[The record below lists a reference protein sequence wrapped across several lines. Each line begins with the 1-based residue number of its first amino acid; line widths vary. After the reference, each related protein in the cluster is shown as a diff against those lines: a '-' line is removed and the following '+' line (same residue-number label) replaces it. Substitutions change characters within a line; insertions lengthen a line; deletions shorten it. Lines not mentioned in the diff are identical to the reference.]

1 MNQETTRFT
10 TFNSENFRSICDELA
25 VNDSDL
31 GHILQ
36 TYGYPPMWARSNSF
50 ETLVHII
57 LEQQV
62 SLASALATLNK
73 LKQCTGNITPD
84 KMLSLDD
91 EAMRACYVSRQKA
104 GYIRGL
110 AMAINNRTID
120 LTALAELP
128 DDSVR
133 AKLIRLKG
141 IGHWTIDVYLM
152 FALQRAD
159 LFPIGDLAAVNAL
172 RRLKQLDKG
181 GDKEV
186 LTMISDTWRPFR
198 SVASMMLWHYY
209 LSRAKNKS

>member
-1 MNQETTRFT
+1 MQQKILIPT
-10 TFNSENFRSICDELA
+10 TFNSTNFHSICDELA

-31 GHILQ
+31 DHILQ
-36 TYGYPPMWARSNSF
+36 TYGYPPMWTRNNSF

-62 SLASALATLNK
+62 SLASALAALNK
-73 LKQCTGNITPD
+73 LKQYVGDITPD
-84 KMLSLDD
+84 NMLSLND
-91 EAMRACYVSRQKA
+91 EEMRACYVSRQKS

-110 AMAINNRTID
+110 ALAINNKTID
-120 LTALAELP
+120 LAALAELP

-133 AKLIRLKG
+133 AKLIQLKG
-141 IGHWTIDVYLM
+141 IGYWTIDVYLM

-181 GDKEV
+181 SDKEA
-186 LTMISDTWRPFR
+186 LITISDTWRPFR

-209 LSRAKNKS
+209 LSRAKK

>member
-1 MNQETTRFT
+1 MQQKILIPT
-10 TFNSENFRSICDELA
+10 TFNSTNFHSICDELA

-31 GHILQ
+31 DHILQ
-36 TYGYPPMWARSNSF
+36 TYGYPPMWIRNNSF

-62 SLASALATLNK
+62 SLASALAALNK
-73 LKQCTGNITPD
+73 LKQYVGDITPD
-84 KMLSLDD
+84 NMLSLNDD
-91 EAMRACYVSRQKA
+91 EMRACYVSRQKS

-110 AMAINNRTID
+110 ALAINNKTID
-120 LTALAELP
+120 LAALAELP

-133 AKLIRLKG
+133 AKLIQLKG

-181 GDKEV
+181 SDKEA
-186 LTMISDTWRPFR
+186 LITISDTWRPFR

-209 LSRAKNKS
+209 LSRAKK

>member
-1 MNQETTRFT
+1 MQQKILIPT
-10 TFNSENFRSICDELA
+10 TFNSTNFHSICDELA

-31 GHILQ
+31 DHILQ
-36 TYGYPPMWARSNSF
+36 TYGYPPMWTRNNSF

-62 SLASALATLNK
+62 SLASALAALNK
-73 LKQCTGNITPD
+73 LKQYVGDITPD
-84 KMLSLDD
+84 NMLSLND
-91 EAMRACYVSRQKA
+91 EEMRACYVSRQKS

-110 AMAINNRTID
+110 ALAINNKTID
-120 LTALAELP
+120 LAALAELP

-133 AKLIRLKG
+133 AKLIQLKG

-181 GDKEV
+181 SDKEA
-186 LTMISDTWRPFR
+186 LITISDTWRPFR

-209 LSRAKNKS
+209 LSRAKK